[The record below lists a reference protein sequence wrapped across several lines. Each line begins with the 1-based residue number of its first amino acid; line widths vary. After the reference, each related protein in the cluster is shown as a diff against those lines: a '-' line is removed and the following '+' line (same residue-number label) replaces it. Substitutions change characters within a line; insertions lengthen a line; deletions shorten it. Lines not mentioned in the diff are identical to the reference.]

1 MKELGIKKY
10 LNHQTQIKIVVREMI
25 EQLDDNI
32 KSESGDSSTSIE
44 QSPLLGPKID
54 FEN

>member
-1 MKELGIKKY
+1 
-10 LNHQTQIKIVVREMI
+10 MI

-54 FEN
+54 FDNQDQETVSSL